1 MTFRMFFGWVKT
13 AMLALIA
20 LAGAA
25 IVALDA
31 VMISGAVPAF
41 ETSNVT
47 VAAVSMVAAVLIF
60 LFAVLLLTC
69 SFYKLGDDGIFSLM
83 GVFADRVAYNDVS
96 RIAVNAVTSEVFIS
110 WRKDGAGAETVTRL
124 NLMQKD
130 SKAMLAEL
138 ERRCAFATIDTFT
151 PPEKKKKKG

>member
-13 AMLALIA
+13 AMLVLIA

-47 VAAVSMVAAVLIF
+47 VAAVSLVAAVLIF
-60 LFAVLLLTC
+60 LFAVLLLAC

-83 GVFADRVAYNDVS
+83 
-96 RIAVNAVTSEVFIS
+96 VNTSKHKLI
-110 WRKDGAGAETVTRL
+110 L
-124 NLMQKD
+124 L
-130 SKAMLAEL
+130 
-138 ERRCAFATIDTFT
+138 
-151 PPEKKKKKG
+151 

>member
-1 MTFRMFFGWVKT
+1 
-13 AMLALIA
+13 MLALIA

-47 VAAVSMVAAVLIF
+47 VAAVSLVAAALIF

-124 NLMQKD
+124 NLTQKD
-130 SKAMLAEL
+130 CKAMLAEL

>member
-13 AMLALIA
+13 VMLALIA

-47 VAAVSMVAAVLIF
+47 VAVVSLVAAVLIF
-60 LFAVLLLTC
+60 LFAVLLLAC

-124 NLMQKD
+124 NLTQKD